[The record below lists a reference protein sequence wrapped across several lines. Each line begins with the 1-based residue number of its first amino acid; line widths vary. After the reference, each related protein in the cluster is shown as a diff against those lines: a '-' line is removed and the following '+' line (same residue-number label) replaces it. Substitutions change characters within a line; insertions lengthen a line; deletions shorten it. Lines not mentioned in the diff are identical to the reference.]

1 MRPKHRLVAALV
13 LAGLIL
19 LFVLQNTA
27 VVDIRILFWTVSMSR
42 SLMFFILVV
51 AGIAIGWFL
60 RGHFHGR
67 RRAP

>member
-1 MRPKHRLVAALV
+1 MRSKHRLIAALV

-51 AGIAIGWFL
+51 VGIAIGWFL
-60 RGHFHGR
+60 RGHFRG